1 MFLQNAEL
9 EQTWV
14 MDSFQSISQTIDSEK
29 DPLKNCV
36 NYPNIDYEAF
46 GDCDLYTFHQDLKN
60 EYDGIMPFWATTNYS
75 TVTKL
80 R

>member
-1 MFLQNAEL
+1 MEL
-9 EQTWV
+9 CL
-14 MDSFQSISQTIDSEK
+14 SISQTIDSEK
-29 DPLKNCV
+29 DPLKTCV
-36 NYPNIDYEAF
+36 NYPHNGYETF
-46 GDCDLYTFHQDLKN
+46 GDCDLYTFLQDLKK